1 MSSSI
6 LFPKIDL
13 LYCFSCYYELLYNI
27 LSKKYYL
34 NYFYYKKAPKETLG
48 SLTLT
53 ILLFINYST
62 TVATRPEPTVRP
74 PSRYLNSVFCGI
86 FYAFYCGKQRKI
98 VVFVW
103 RIFICLISWHRFGT
117 KPTILLIYFIY
128 MVLAPCRNIYKEK
141 LFALTIS
148 KAINNEG
155 IFIIANV

>member
-74 PSRYLNSVFCGI
+74 PSRFSVVEIKVILCDFQGFFGGFFFDMHPVSEVLGI
-86 FYAFYCGKQRKI
+86 FVI
-98 VVFVW
+98 
-103 RIFICLISWHRFGT
+103 
-117 KPTILLIYFIY
+117 
-128 MVLAPCRNIYKEK
+128 MVL
-141 LFALTIS
+141 S
-148 KAINNEG
+148 
-155 IFIIANV
+155 